1 MQLKNFTHEPTND
14 LDIETLTTLEDYID
28 NFAGMVITVSHD
40 RYFLDRV
47 VDRIFAFE
55 GSGTICQYE
64 GGFSDYLEKAIAKG
78 VVDAEGRLIG
88 GEFGVGASKS
98 SAGGKV
104 SEDGVS
110 AKDKWKEE
118 KKLTQ
123 KLKFTYAEQREFE
136 TIDDVI
142 AKLEEKQARIDA
154 DIVAFAT
161 NPGKLNELMKEK
173 EETDAALEEKME
185 RWVYLNELAEK
196 IEAQKNG

>member
-1 MQLKNFTHEPTND
+1 MKNFTDEPTND

-55 GSGTICQYE
+55 GNGTICQYE

-78 VVDAEGRLIG
+78 VVDSEGRLIG
-88 GEFGVGASKS
+88 GEFGVGVKTG
-98 SAGGKV
+98 AGGKV

-136 TIDDVI
+136 TIDDII

-185 RWVYLNELAEK
+185 RWVYLNEMAEK